1 MSSLLDKDSFSFI
14 FDSHILRLLLSFRV
28 PIIAVNGIDCVIK
41 TSMGSV
47 HSYGIEGGNAIVKGE
62 GDLHDTDYDDFE
74 LSIVLTPDGLFSNSS
89 AVYELFIYP
98 NDSFFIHYST
108 SNPTLAMIGIFLTIL
123 LTSLFFFLYDSCVR
137 SDIHAKHDLL
147 QAKRNFIRFVSHEVR
162 TPLNAVCM
170 GLTMMEQELQSFI
183 TSSPDTT
190 THSDGTS
197 EEGQKLLLA
206 PSPQSSSTEMPDDA
220 SNSSE
225 STKAQVMEW
234 LSLTGD
240 VLSSAQA
247 SVDVLSDILNYD
259 KVQHGGLHLDLTNVD
274 IWDLVRLTVREFEL
288 SAAAKNITL
297 RCTFSQYSSELEKT
311 LSVSLLDVPAD
322 IKEHVVV
329 GDVVRITQVIRNVIS
344 NAIKFTPRDG
354 IIEIDAS
361 WHPKDDYQGYGKRK
375 EDKSPGSVQLSV
387 TDTGAGMNEE
397 QLSQLFTSGMS
408 RYDGR
413 QCDEC

>member
-1 MSSLLDKDSFSFI
+1 
-14 FDSHILRLLLSFRV
+14 
-28 PIIAVNGIDCVIK
+28 
-41 TSMGSV
+41 MGSV

-62 GDLHDTDYDDFE
+62 GDLHDTNYDDFE

-137 SDIHAKHDLL
+137 SDINAKHDLL

-206 PSPQSSSTEMPDDA
+206 PSPQSSSTEMSDNA

-225 STKAQVMEW
+225 TTKAQVTEW

-274 IWDLVRLTVREFEL
+274 IWDLVRRTVREFEL
-288 SAAAKNITL
+288 SAAAKTITL
-297 RCTFSQYSSELEKT
+297 RCTFSQYSIELEKT

-344 NAIKFTPRDG
+344 NAIKFTPREG

-375 EDKSPGSVQLSV
+375 EDKSSGSVQLSV